1 MRPALATRMTQV
13 VRPAR
18 ADDANGILAVVGDA
32 FSYGATRDPDEELTI
47 VRATWQARQGRS
59 LIELVDIDEDA
70 NANAGELV
78 GHLLAAPGRLDGRAT
93 EVAGVAPVCVAAA
106 HQGHGIGRALMG
118 ALIEAAEERRWPLLV
133 LLGDPH
139 YYRRF
144 GFEPAGPLGLSY
156 PPVGVDNPNFQA
168 RRLPGYSSKLR
179 GEFSYCWE

>member
-1 MRPALATRMTQV
+1 MRQV

-32 FSYGATRDPDEELTI
+32 FSYGATRDPREELTI
-47 VRATWQARQGRS
+47 VRDTWKARQGRS
-59 LIELVDIDEDA
+59 LIELVAIDKDA
-70 NANAGELV
+70 DPNANAGELI

-118 ALIEAAEERRWPLLV
+118 ALIEAAEGRRWPLLV
-133 LLGDPH
+133 LLGDPG
-139 YYRRF
+139 YYSRF
-144 GFEPAGPLGLSY
+144 GFEPAGPLGLIY
-156 PPVGVDNPNFQA
+156 PPVGADNPNFQA
-168 RRLPGYSSKLR
+168 RRLPGYSSRLR